1 MANVNVVRRER
12 VDGGNAS
19 DMNAADDKN
28 FRTLLEYLHHKLG
41 TEPNDAI
48 GWLYVARGCYKIK
61 RCDWCFSA
69 LCQPLGPLN
78 DDNEAVRREA
88 QHLMAFSL
96 YKQKQIGESL
106 NQFCKSVRYGNDHD
120 WQMIVEISCAGK

>member
-1 MANVNVVRRER
+1 MSSVNVVRREQG
-12 VDGGNAS
+12 DGGNAP
-19 DMNAADDKN
+19 DMNTADDKN

-61 RCDWCFSA
+61 RYDWCFSA

-88 QHLMAFSL
+88 QHLMAFFPIQAETNWRVIKPVL
-96 YKQKQIGESL
+96 
-106 NQFCKSVRYGNDHD
+106 
-120 WQMIVEISCAGK
+120 

>member
-1 MANVNVVRRER
+1 MSS
-12 VDGGNAS
+12 NARDS
-19 DMNAADDKN
+19 EEKRDEKTSKGESTNQQ
-28 FRTLLEYLHHKLG
+28 FRTLLEYLHNKVG
-41 TEPNDAI
+41 SEPNDAI

-61 RCDWCFSA
+61 RYDWCFSA

-96 YKQKQIGESL
+96 YKQKQMKESL
-106 NQFCKSVRYGNDHD
+106 NQFCKSVQCGNEHD
-120 WQMIVEISCAGK
+120 WQMIVEIACPD